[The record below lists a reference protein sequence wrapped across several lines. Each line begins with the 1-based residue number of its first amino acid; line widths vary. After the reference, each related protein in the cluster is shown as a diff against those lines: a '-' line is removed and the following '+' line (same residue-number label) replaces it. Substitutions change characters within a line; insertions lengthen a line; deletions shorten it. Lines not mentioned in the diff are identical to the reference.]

1 MAPRTKDSDDAID
14 KVYPSRPHIILRT
27 LPPLVLSTPNNTVT
41 FRFAMATSALK
52 SPFSPPHARH
62 SFGINDPVD
71 DDRGSTNTNV
81 QTDDGRPDF
90 RQPDDIRD
98 EFRRLDERVDFISTK
113 FAEDLEIAGRTVTQH
128 LDRIGK
134 NDPAHIVNL
143 EEKMKTLESKLTK
156 TDGDMKSAFKWLN
169 QESIKRQQE
178 VDQRFAQMD
187 QRFDKMEQ
195 RFNDLERLILQAL
208 PRNQDDPLPSIVHT
222 RPSQSTS
229 SLPVASGSSPTD
241 VAAPESLALHPQSTI
256 VSDNGST
263 GSGDSAKSNV
273 VNIFRHISQ
282 LSAQGLRTARSKMSL
297 KRKEKER
304 D

>member
-1 MAPRTKDSDDAID
+1 
-14 KVYPSRPHIILRT
+14 
-27 LPPLVLSTPNNTVT
+27 
-41 FRFAMATSALK
+41 
-52 SPFSPPHARH
+52 
-62 SFGINDPVD
+62 
-71 DDRGSTNTNV
+71 
-81 QTDDGRPDF
+81 
-90 RQPDDIRD
+90 
-98 EFRRLDERVDFISTK
+98 
-113 FAEDLEIAGRTVTQH
+113 
-128 LDRIGK
+128 
-134 NDPAHIVNL
+134 
-143 EEKMKTLESKLTK
+143 MKTLESKLTK

-169 QESIKRQQE
+169 QESIKRQQQ
-178 VDQRFAQMD
+178 VDERFRQVD
-187 QRFDKMEQ
+187 ERFRQVDERFQQVDNRLGSLEQ
-195 RFNDLERLILQAL
+195 KVERGFKDLEELIRQAL
-208 PRNQDDPLPSIVHT
+208 PTARKQEDPLPSIVHT

-241 VAAPESLALHPQSTI
+241 VADPESLGLHPQSTI